1 MLFRSPVEHRVL
13 GGGGVEQTG
22 LWENAAEKG
31 ICFGPRNMTTCTEFE
46 G

>member
-1 MLFRSPVEHRVL
+1 MEHRVF

-22 LWENAAEKG
+22 LWENAAERAYVLVLGVLHKVHY
-31 ICFGPRNMTTCTEFE
+31 MTTFE

>member
-1 MLFRSPVEHRVL
+1 MF
-13 GGGGVEQTG
+13 GGGGGEQTG

-31 ICFGPRNMTTCTEFE
+31 ICLVLGILHKVHYMTTCTEFE